1 MPALVHGVID
11 QDASKSTQENA
22 ETDGEKCETNL

>member
-11 QDASKSTQENA
+11 QDASKSTQENT
-22 ETDGEKCETNL
+22 ETDGEECETYL